1 MKFIVSSTK
10 LLGHLQTISRVISNK
25 NTMAILDNVVFE
37 LNGTTLQLTAS
48 DIETTVISSFEV
60 EQGEENGKVAIATKL
75 LIDTLKEFPEQPLQF
90 EINNDNLELV
100 ITSENGSY
108 NFIGKNADE
117 FPALPNL
124 KEDACTLKINATALL
139 AAINKTLFC
148 SADDDLRPVMNGV
161 YFDIDT
167 NCLTAVA
174 TDAHKLVRYR
184 ILDVQAD
191 AKTGFILPKKPANLL
206 KTILAKE
213 EGDVE
218 INFDNKN
225 IRFSLPN
232 YTMVCLQIE
241 GRFPSYEAVIP
252 QTNPRKVI
260 VDKATLVNALK
271 RVAVYAN
278 QGSNLVKLELTGN
291 KIKISAQD
299 VQFATSAE
307 ETIACQYADQDM
319 NIGFKA
325 PFLTDLINNIPS
337 DDVVLELADPSRAGL
352 ILPLENTENRDLL
365 MLLMPMLLTE

>member
-75 LIDTLKEFPEQPLQF
+75 LIDTLKEFPEQPLHF

-100 ITSENGSY
+100 ITSENGTY

-117 FPALPNL
+117 FPELPAL
-124 KEDACTLKINATALL
+124 KEDTNTLTINAQTLL
-139 AAINKTLFC
+139 SIITKTLFC

-161 YFDIDT
+161 YFDIDSEH
-167 NCLTAVA
+167 LTAVA

-184 ILDVQAD
+184 YTDVKGSNKA
-191 AKTGFILPKKPANLL
+191 GFILPKKPANLL
-206 KTILAKE
+206 KNILAKE

-218 INFDNKN
+218 IKFDNKN
-225 IRFSLPN
+225 MRFTLDN
-232 YTMVCLQIE
+232 YTMICLQIE
-241 GRFPSYEAVIP
+241 GRFPNYEAVIP
-252 QTNPRKVI
+252 KANPRKVI
-260 VDKATLVNALK
+260 VDKTTFINALK
-271 RVAVYAN
+271 RVSVYAN
-278 QGSNLVKLELTGN
+278 QGSNLVKLELTTN
-291 KIKISAQD
+291 SIRISAQD
-299 VQFATSAE
+299 IDFSTSAE
-307 ETIACQYADQDM
+307 ENITCQYTDESM

-325 PFLTDLINNIPS
+325 PFLIELLNNIPS
-337 DDVVLELADPSRAGL
+337 DEVVLELADPSRSGL
-352 ILPLENTENRDLL
+352 ILPLENQENSDLL
-365 MLLMPMLLTE
+365 MLLMPMLLNE